1 VGEIRRARYTTLRSV
16 VPSETGEDADAGEPV
31 ESLASIVLPPG
42 AWAVGRSLNEVR
54 QRGAEV
60 AFTALRRQGITGRE
74 PDGQTV
80 LKEGDVLV
88 VFGLPGALEHAEA
101 LLLAG

>member
-1 VGEIRRARYTTLRSV
+1 
-16 VPSETGEDADAGEPV
+16 
-31 ESLASIVLPPG
+31 
-42 AWAVGRSLNEVR
+42 
-54 QRGAEV
+54 V

-74 PDGQTV
+74 PDGDTI

-88 VFGLPGALEHAEA
+88 VFGMPAALEHAEA

>member
-1 VGEIRRARYTTLRSV
+1 
-16 VPSETGEDADAGEPV
+16 
-31 ESLASIVLPPG
+31 
-42 AWAVGRSLNEVR
+42 VGRSLDEVR
-54 QRGAEV
+54 KRGAEV

-74 PDGQTV
+74 PDGHTI

-88 VFGLPGALEHAEA
+88 VFGMAAALEHAEA